1 MFFVLLANG
10 LTRSLPRSEENEQR
24 EDFKL
29 LIDPAIKKGHAK
41 IYRYNGVFP
50 GVRLLTV
57 NKSVVIFIRRVVR
70 ITLLNLFILLPSSNH
85 QLSQR
90 TLAPGE
96 QEYGLST
103 KPICPFLI
111 SRFIFDLICFRCFRT
126 LL

>member
-96 QEYGLST
+96 QEYGL
-103 KPICPFLI
+103 
-111 SRFIFDLICFRCFRT
+111 
-126 LL
+126 